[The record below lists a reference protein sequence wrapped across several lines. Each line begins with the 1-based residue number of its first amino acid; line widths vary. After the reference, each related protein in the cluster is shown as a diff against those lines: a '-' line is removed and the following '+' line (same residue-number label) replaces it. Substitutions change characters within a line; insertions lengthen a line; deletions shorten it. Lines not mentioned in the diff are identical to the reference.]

1 LTPRVAR
8 QDTFLDAAHLEA
20 SFPGRSIVFTNVEPG
35 VVPAPPFRV
44 TFPEL
49 QTRAAEPAVASGK
62 RKADGD
68 AAQAPPEADAAL
80 EALRVEVRCAPGR
93 ARQRGAASVSAATQ
107 HRLCQRCRRL
117 EMTHIAPYRVF
128 FACGKT
134 HCTESH

>member
-1 LTPRVAR
+1 VRTLVDGACCAR

-49 QTRAAEPAVASGK
+49 QTRAAEPVAASGK

-80 EALRVEVRCAPGR
+80 EALRVEVRCAPSR
-93 ARQRGAASVSAATQ
+93 ARRAAPPLSALQRSAASVSAA
-107 HRLCQRCRRL
+107 
-117 EMTHIAPYRVF
+117 
-128 FACGKT
+128 GG
-134 HCTESH
+134 